1 MAGIVRPS
9 SKIEPIIASVCTSC
23 GNYSRELPLGGLID
37 NGTEAL
43 PVETCPHCGP
53 ANGEAME
60 IYREIVV
67 ASFYN

>member
-9 SKIEPIIASVCTSC
+9 SKIEPIIAYVCTSC
-23 GNYSRELPLGGLID
+23 GNYSREPPLAGLID

-43 PVETCPHCGP
+43 PVETCSHCGP
-53 ANGEAME
+53 ANWEAMA

-67 ASFYN
+67 GSFYN